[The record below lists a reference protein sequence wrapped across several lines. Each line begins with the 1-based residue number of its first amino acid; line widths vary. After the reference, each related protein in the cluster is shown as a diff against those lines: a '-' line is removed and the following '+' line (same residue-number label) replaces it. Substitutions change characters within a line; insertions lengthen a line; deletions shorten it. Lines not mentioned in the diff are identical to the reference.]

1 MPLFARLAPSLV
13 ALIEL
18 AFVLATVAIVFLG
31 SADSP
36 GIRRLEI
43 KFARLARRKTLS
55 VVIVTLSTLLLRA
68 ALIPVLGVPTPRW
81 EDEFSYLLAADT
93 FAHGR
98 LTNPTHPMWQ
108 HFETLHEIQQPT
120 YMSMYPPAQG
130 LALAAGQKLGN
141 PWIGQ
146 LIITAL
152 MCGAICWMLQSWVPP
167 GWALLGGMLAML
179 RLGLLSYWMNGYWSA
194 TIVALGGAMVLGA
207 LPRIKR
213 HAGTGAAIVMA
224 LGLAILANSRPY
236 EGFVLSLPVFAAMLV
251 WLIKKRPTPWL
262 RVVFPIFMILATTAI
277 ATGYYYHRVTGSAFR
292 MTYVVNRAQYAI
304 APYFFWQKPNP
315 EPDYRHPAMRE
326 FYHWEL
332 GLYQANLTPLGFMRR
347 TADKLSLW
355 WSFYLG
361 PLLTIPLFAFPYVLR
376 DRRMRFPLI
385 VLAIFVLGLAL
396 EVFNFPHYFAPATS
410 LLYLVLIQCMRH
422 LRLWQWKQKP
432 VGLALVRSIPMLAL
446 AMVILRVGAAALHA
460 PIEPAWPRGNLER
473 AHIGKCLAARPG
485 KSLVIVSQHP
495 ILVDKEWVY
504 NDADIDASNVVWA
517 RDMGEPSN
525 TELAEYFRG
534 RHIWMLSFKDAFEDF
549 PVLTP
554 YGGTV
559 PLTCP

>member
-18 AFVLATVAIVFLG
+18 AFVLAAIAMIFLG
-31 SADSP
+31 KADSP

-43 KFARLARRKTLS
+43 QFASLARRKTLS
-55 VVIVTLSTLLLRA
+55 VVVVTLSTLLLRS
-68 ALIPVLGVPTPRW
+68 ALIPILGVPTPRW

-93 FAHGR
+93 FTHGR

-120 YMSMYPPAQG
+120 YMSMYAPAQG
-130 LALAAGQKLGN
+130 LALAAGQKLGH

-146 LIITAL
+146 LVITAL
-152 MCGAICWMLQSWVPP
+152 MCGAISWMLQAWVPP

-194 TIVALGGAMVLGA
+194 SIVAFGGALVLGA
-207 LPRIKR
+207 LPRIQR
-213 HAGTGAAIVMA
+213 EARAWDAVVMA
-224 LGLAILANSRPY
+224 IGLAILANSRPY
-236 EGFVLSLPVFAAMLV
+236 EGFVLSLPVAAALLA
-251 WLIKKRPTPWL
+251 WLFKQRTVPWL
-262 RVVFPIFMILATTAI
+262 RVVLPIVVFLAATAV

-304 APYFFWQKPNP
+304 APYFVWQKPNP
-315 EPDYRHPAMRE
+315 EPAYRHAAMRA

-332 GLYQANLTPLGFMRR
+332 GLYEENVTPLGFVRR
-347 TADKLSLW
+347 SADKLSLW

-361 PLLTIPLFAFPYVLR
+361 PLLTLPFIAFPWVLR

-396 EVFNFPHYFAPATS
+396 EVFTFPHYFSPATC
-410 LLYLVLIQCMRH
+410 LIYLILIQCMRH
-422 LRLWQWKQKP
+422 LRLWQWKSKP
-432 VGLALVRSIPMLAL
+432 IGAGLVRAIPMLAL
-446 AMVILRVGAAALHA
+446 AMVILRVTAAAMHA

-473 AHIGKCLAARPG
+473 AQIERQLQGAPG
-485 KSLVIVSQHP
+485 KQLIFVHYGGTHDP
-495 ILVDKEWVY
+495 HREWVY
-504 NDADIDASNVVWA
+504 NRADIHDAKIIWAQEMGDAQNAELTSYFRDRTAWMLDADDT
-517 RDMGEPSN
+517 PPK
-525 TELAEYFRG
+525 LA
-534 RHIWMLSFKDAFEDF
+534 
-549 PVLTP
+549 P
-554 YGGTV
+554 YRA
-559 PLTCP
+559 P